1 MLLLV
6 IVENGLLILALIS
19 FMVLGPVVPCILVGL
34 LLSNVV
40 LFTGAEI
47 AGDNND
53 IVHGSCGLK
62 LIIDGLVLIVL
73 V

>member
-19 FMVLGPVVPCILVGL
+19 FMVLGPVVPCILVGV

-40 LFTGAEI
+40 LFTGTEI
-47 AGDNND
+47 AGYNND
-53 IVHGSCGLK
+53 VVHGCGGLK
-62 LIIDGLVLIVL
+62 LIIDGFVLIVL

>member
-1 MLLLV
+1 M
-6 IVENGLLILALIS
+6 
-19 FMVLGPVVPCILVGL
+19 PRILVGV

-62 LIIDGLVLIVL
+62 LIIDGIVIIVL

>member
-6 IVENGLLILALIS
+6 IVKNGLLIFALIS
-19 FMVLGPVVPCILVGL
+19 FMVLGPVVPCILVGV

-47 AGDNND
+47 ARDNND

-62 LIIDGLVLIVL
+62 FIIDGIVII
-73 V
+73 VQV